1 MKRYRSSHM
10 VRMEN
15 LNHHG
20 NLYAGQGIEWMVE
33 TSFIVVNCEYGDP
46 QGLLYKN
53 THKFDFYKSVLPG
66 DIITYE
72 GVLVRTG
79 RTSLTIRVGLYTEK
93 TGDLHAEGFTTFV
106 TVNPETNR
114 PVAHGIQLDEPADE
128 NEAKWREE
136 ANTFFAKAA
145 APK

>member
-33 TSFIVVNCEYGDP
+33 TSFIVVCTEYGDP

-53 THKFDFYKSVLPG
+53 THKFDFYKTVNPG

-72 GVLVRTG
+72 GVIVRAG
-79 RTSLTIRVGLYTEK
+79 RTSLTLRVGLYNEK

-106 TVNPETNR
+106 SVDENNHAVP
-114 PVAHGIQLDEPADE
+114 HGMVLDEPADE
-128 NEAKWREE
+128 EERRWREE
-136 ANTFFAKAA
+136 AESFFRK
-145 APK
+145 

>member
-33 TSFIVVNCEYGDP
+33 TSFIVVCTEYGDP

-53 THKFDFYKSVLPG
+53 THKFDFYKTVNPG

-72 GVLVRTG
+72 GVIVRAG
-79 RTSLTIRVGLYTEK
+79 RTSLTLRVGLYNEK

-106 TVNPETNR
+106 SVDENNHAVPHEM
-114 PVAHGIQLDEPADE
+114 VLDEPADE
-128 NEAKWREE
+128 EERRWREE
-136 ANTFFAKAA
+136 AESFFRK
-145 APK
+145 